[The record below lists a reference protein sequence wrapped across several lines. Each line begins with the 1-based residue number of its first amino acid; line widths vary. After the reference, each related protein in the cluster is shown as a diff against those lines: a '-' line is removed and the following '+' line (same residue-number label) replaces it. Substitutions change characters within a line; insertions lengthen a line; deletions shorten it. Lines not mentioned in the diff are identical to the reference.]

1 MANVQT
7 GAMALYS
14 LCILL
19 AALLAVG
26 LFLLARRR
34 CGSAG
39 RAVPAWQMAVL
50 VPLCALVGARLLCVL
65 FTFDIFLYDYGLAA
79 IFDPR
84 VGGCLMAGAVA
95 GACLC
100 AALLSRRAQVP
111 VGASLD
117 ELVVPGLAAL
127 ALCRLAEIFTGEGIG
142 PMIEREAFCF
152 FPLAAQ
158 NRYGEWNAAVFV
170 YEAAAALAILL
181 AAARMKKRAPGERFT
196 TALLLLCCCQIPLE
210 NLRSDNCLRIGFVRV
225 TQIFAA
231 LAILAIVLL
240 RARPRGRRAMGRGAL
255 AVLLCAAGIGIAEWA
270 QDKTNIPNAALYAAM
285 IALCVVMA
293 LCARQAPDRR
303 DT

>member
-7 GAMALYS
+7 GALVPYP

-34 CGSAG
+34 RGGG

-50 VPLCALVGARLLCVL
+50 VPLAALVGARLLYVL
-65 FTFDIFLYDYGLAA
+65 FSFDVFLYDYGLAA
-79 IFDPR
+79 VFDPR
-84 VGGCLMAGAVA
+84 AGGCLMAGAVA

-100 AALLSRRAQVP
+100 AALLARRAGVSA
-111 VGASLD
+111 GAALD
-117 ELVVPGLAAL
+117 ELVTPGLAAL
-127 ALCRLAEIFTGEGIG
+127 AVCRMAEIFTGEGIG
-142 PMIEREAFCF
+142 PTIEREAFCF
-152 FPLAAQ
+152 FPLAAANQ
-158 NRYGEWNAAVFV
+158 YGEWNLAVFV
-170 YEAAAALAILL
+170 LEAVAALAILL
-181 AAARMKKRAPGERFT
+181 AAARMKEGAPGARFT

-240 RARPRGRRAMGRGAL
+240 RARPRGRRAMGTRAL
-255 AVLLCAAGIGIAEWA
+255 AVLLCAVGIGIAEWA
-270 QDKTNIPNAALYAAM
+270 QDKTNIPNAVLYAAM

-293 LCARQAPDRR
+293 LCARQVPNRR

>member
-7 GAMALYS
+7 GAMAPYF

-19 AALLAVG
+19 AALLAAG

-34 CGSAG
+34 GGAG
-39 RAVPAWQMAVL
+39 RGVPAWQMAVL
-50 VPLCALVGARLLCVL
+50 VPLSSLAGARLLYVL
-65 FTFDIFLYDYGLAA
+65 FSFDLFLYDYGLAA
-79 IFDPR
+79 VFDPR
-84 VGGCLMAGAVA
+84 AGGCLMAGAVA

-100 AALLSRRAQVP
+100 AALLARRARVP
-111 VGASLD
+111 VGTALD
-117 ELVVPGLAAL
+117 ELVTPGLAAL
-127 ALCRLAEIFTGEGIG
+127 AVCRLAEIFTGEGIG
-142 PMIEREAFCF
+142 SVVEQEAFCF
-152 FPLAAQ
+152 FPLAAANQ
-158 NRYGEWNAAVFV
+158 YGEWNLAVFV
-170 YEAAAALAILL
+170 YEAAAALAILF
-181 AAARMKKRAPGERFT
+181 AVSRMNKRAPGRRFM

-231 LAILAIVLL
+231 LAILAIALL
-240 RARPRGRRAMGRGAL
+240 RARPRGRRAMGMRAL

-270 QDKTNIPNAALYAAM
+270 QDKTNIPNAVLYAVM

-293 LCARQAPDRR
+293 LCARQVPDRR

>member
-1 MANVQT
+1 MVNVQT
-7 GAMALYS
+7 GAWALYP

-19 AALLAVG
+19 AALLAVA
-26 LFLLARRR
+26 LFGLARRR
-34 CGSAG
+34 GGAG
-39 RAVPAWQMAVL
+39 HAVPAWQMAVL
-50 VPLCALVGARLLCVL
+50 VPLASFVGARLLYVL
-65 FTFDIFLYDYGLAA
+65 FSFDVFLYDYGLAA
-79 IFDPR
+79 VFDPR
-84 VGGCLMAGAVA
+84 AGGCLMAGAVA

-100 AALLSRRAQVP
+100 AALLARRAHAP

-127 ALCRLAEIFTGEGIG
+127 ALCRLAEVFTGEGIG
-142 PMIEREAFCF
+142 SVVEREAFCF
-152 FPLAAQ
+152 FPLAAANQ
-158 NRYGEWNAAVFV
+158 YGEWNLAVFV
-170 YEAAAALAILL
+170 YEAVAALAILL
-181 AAARMKKRAPGERFT
+181 AAARMKARAPGERFT

-231 LAILAIVLL
+231 LAILSIVLL

-255 AVLLCAAGIGIAEWA
+255 AVLLCAAGIGVIEWA